1 MNDNKLSQI
10 MAKKARIKKLGGQG
24 AVWTTGGVWGGVW
37 VLLKEYLETL
47 PSEIPKSFNLTP
59 FQKPGF
65 I

>member
-1 MNDNKLSQI
+1 